1 MTDITKLVE
10 IGLQALKVKAPS
22 KEFSVETC
30 KKAFD
35 GEISNNFGCKNMAD
49 FMRIKPDVFEL
60 LQEMADEYLP
70 ARLNATLAQFA
81 EIKQVAQGQKVEFR
95 LRKGWQRGK
104 SFVTQVA
111 PSGQYETFRL
121 DVSQFTVPVKAYGAG
136 AVVEWE
142 RFLNGQESFVELMQ
156 IIAEGIEDRI
166 YEQIQGLLQAQRTSM
181 PISNYQTHNG
191 FDTTKMDTIL
201 AAVRAY
207 GRPEI
212 WCTQEF
218 AGTITNMANFV
229 PSTGTPNVPT
239 ADLDDIRNQGYV
251 GVYKGARVIV
261 MPQSF
266 KDETNTEK
274 IMDPQYA
281 YIIPAGEER
290 IVKIIMEGDTQIR
303 EYDKDTGGM
312 DWSTGIQMYKKV
324 GLAIVTNPN
333 YWGIYENT
341 DLA

>member
-49 FMRIKPDVFEL
+49 FMRIKPDIFEL

-70 ARLNATLAQFA
+70 TRLNATLAQFA

-121 DVSQFTVPVKAYGAG
+121 DISQFTVPVKAYGAG

-166 YEQIQGLLQAQRTSM
+166 YEQIQGLLQAQKTSM
-181 PISNYQTHNG
+181 PISNYQTDST
-191 FDTTKMDTIL
+191 FVPAKMDTIL

-207 GRPEI
+207 GTPEI

-218 AGTITNMANFV
+218 ASTITNQVGFQYAN
-229 PSTGTPNVPT
+229 PT
-239 ADLDDIRNQGYV
+239 IPAADLDDIRNQGYV
-251 GVYKGARVIV
+251 GMYHAARVIV

-274 IMDPQYA
+274 IMDPKFA

-303 EYDKDTGGM
+303 EYDKDSGGM

-324 GLAIVTNPN
+324 GLAVVTNPN

-341 DLA
+341 NLA

>member
-1 MTDITKLVE
+1 MTDINKLVE
-10 IGLQALKVKAPS
+10 IGLKALNVNPS
-22 KEFSVETC
+22 KEFSVQDC

-49 FMRIKPDVFEL
+49 FMRVKPDIFEL

-70 ARLNATLAQFA
+70 ARLNATLGQFA
-81 EIKQVAQGQKVEFR
+81 EIRQVGQGQKVEFK
-95 LRKGWQRGK
+95 LRKGYQRGK

-121 DVSQFTVPVKAYGAG
+121 DVAQFTVPVKAYGAG

-156 IIAEGIEDRI
+156 IIAEGMEDRI
-166 YEQIQGLLQAQRTSM
+166 YEQIQGLLQAQATSM
-181 PISNYQTHNG
+181 PTPNYQTDNK
-191 FDTTKMDTIL
+191 FDGTKMDTIL
-201 AAVRAY
+201 GAVRAY

-218 AGTITNMANFV
+218 AGTITNQVGFSAA
-229 PSTGTPNVPT
+229 TPNMPN

-251 GVYKGARVIV
+251 GMYHGVRVIV
-261 MPQSF
+261 LPQSF
-266 KDETNTEK
+266 TDETNSVK
-274 IMDPQYA
+274 IMNPQYA

-303 EYDKDTGGM
+303 EYDKDSGGM

-324 GLAIVTNPN
+324 GLAVVTNPN
-333 YWGIYENT
+333 YWGIYQNT
-341 DLA
+341 ALA

>member
-1 MTDITKLVE
+1 MTDINKLVE
-10 IGLQALKVKAPS
+10 IGLKALNVNPS
-22 KEFSVETC
+22 KEFSVQDC

-35 GEISNNFGCKNMAD
+35 GEITSNFGCKNMSD
-49 FMRIKPDVFEL
+49 WMRVKPDVFEL

-70 ARLNATLAQFA
+70 ARLNATLGQFA
-81 EIKQVAQGQKVEFR
+81 EIKQVGQGQKVEFK

-121 DVSQFTVPVKAYGAG
+121 DITQFTVPVKAYGAG

-142 RFLNGQESFVELMQ
+142 RFLNGDESFVELMQ
-156 IIAEGIEDRI
+156 IIAEGMEDRI
-166 YEQIQGLLQAQRTSM
+166 YEQIQGLLQNQANAMPVANKKVRTSFV
-181 PISNYQTHNG
+181 PT
-191 FDTTKMDTIL
+191 DMDAL
-201 AAVRAY
+201 LSVVRAY

-218 AGTITNMANFV
+218 AATITNQ
-229 PSTGTPNVPT
+229 TGFSPASTPNIPS

-251 GVYKGARVIV
+251 GMYHGVRVIV
-261 MPQSF
+261 LPQSYT
-266 KDETNTEK
+266 DETNENK
-274 IMDPQYA
+274 VINPQYA

-290 IVKIIMEGDTQIR
+290 IVRIVMEGDTQIR
-303 EYDKDTGGM
+303 EYDKDSGGM

-324 GLAIVTNPN
+324 GLAVVTNPN
-333 YWGIYENT
+333 YWGIYQNT
-341 DLA
+341 TLV

>member
-1 MTDITKLVE
+1 MTDINKLVE
-10 IGLQALKVKAPS
+10 IGLKALNVKAPS
-22 KEFSVETC
+22 KEFSVQDC
-30 KKAFD
+30 KVAFD
-35 GEISNNFGCKNMAD
+35 GEIASNFGCKNISD
-49 FMRIKPDVFEL
+49 WMRVKPDVFEL

-70 ARLNATLAQFA
+70 ARLNATLGQFA
-81 EIKQVAQGQKVEFR
+81 EIRSVGQGQKIEFKI
-95 LRKGWQRGK
+95 RKGWQRGK

-121 DVSQFTVPVKAYGAG
+121 DIAQFTVPVKAYGCG

-142 RFLNGQESFVELMQ
+142 RFLNGHESFVELMQ

-166 YEQIQGLLQAQRTSM
+166 YEQIQGLLQGQANAM
-181 PISNYQTHNG
+181 PSANVKSDNKFNATY
-191 FDTTKMDTIL
+191 MDELL
-201 AAVRAY
+201 AVVRAY

-218 AGTITNMANFV
+218 AATVTNQTGFSAAN
-229 PSTGTPNVPT
+229 PNTPA

-251 GVYKGARVIV
+251 GMYHGARVIV
-261 MPQSF
+261 LPQSF
-266 KDETNTEK
+266 KDETNAEK
-274 IMDPQYA
+274 VMNPQYS

-290 IVKIIMEGDTQIR
+290 IVKIVMEGDTQIR

-324 GLAIVTNPN
+324 GLAVVTNPN
-333 YWGIYENT
+333 YWGIYQNT
-341 DLA
+341 ALV

>member
-1 MTDITKLVE
+1 MTDINKLVE
-10 IGLQALKVKAPS
+10 IGLKALNVNPS
-22 KEFSVETC
+22 KEFSVQDC

-49 FMRIKPDVFEL
+49 FMRVKPDIFEL

-70 ARLNATLAQFA
+70 ARLNATLGQFA
-81 EIKQVAQGQKVEFR
+81 EIKQVGQGQKVEFK

-121 DVSQFTVPVKAYGAG
+121 DIAQFTVPVKAYGAG

-142 RFLNGQESFVELMQ
+142 RFLNGHESFVELMQ

-166 YEQIQGLLQAQRTSM
+166 YEQIQGLLQAQATSM
-181 PISNYQTHNG
+181 PIPNYQTDNK
-191 FDTTKMDTIL
+191 FDGTKMDTIL
-201 AAVRAY
+201 GAVRAY

-218 AGTITNMANFV
+218 ASTITNMAGF
-229 PSTGTPNVPT
+229 TPAVGNPNIPA
-239 ADLDDIRNQGYV
+239 ADLEDIRNQGYV
-251 GVYKGARVIV
+251 GMYHGVRVIV
-261 MPQSF
+261 LPQSF
-266 KDETNTEK
+266 TDETNSVK
-274 IMDPQYA
+274 IMNPQYA

-303 EYDKDTGGM
+303 EYDKDSGGM

-324 GLAIVTNPN
+324 GLAVVTNPN
-333 YWGIYENT
+333 YWGIYQNT
-341 DLA
+341 ALA

>member
-1 MTDITKLVE
+1 MTDINKLVE
-10 IGLQALKVKAPS
+10 IGLKALNVNPS
-22 KEFSVETC
+22 KEFSVQDC

-49 FMRIKPDVFEL
+49 FMRVKPDIFEL

-70 ARLNATLAQFA
+70 ARLNATLGQFA
-81 EIKQVAQGQKVEFR
+81 EIRQVGQGQKVEFK
-95 LRKGWQRGK
+95 LRKGYQRGK

-121 DVSQFTVPVKAYGAG
+121 DIAQFTVPVKAYGAG

-156 IIAEGIEDRI
+156 IIAEGMEDRI
-166 YEQIQGLLQAQRTSM
+166 YEQIQGLLQAQATSM
-181 PISNYQTHNG
+181 PTPNYQTDNK
-191 FDTTKMDTIL
+191 FDGAKMDTIL
-201 AAVRAY
+201 GAVRAY

-218 AGTITNMANFV
+218 AGTITNQVGFSAA
-229 PSTGTPNVPT
+229 TPNMPN

-251 GVYKGARVIV
+251 GMYHGVRVIV
-261 MPQSF
+261 LPQSF
-266 KDETNTEK
+266 TDETNSVK
-274 IMDPQYA
+274 IMNPQYA

-303 EYDKDTGGM
+303 EYDKDSGGM

-324 GLAIVTNPN
+324 GLAVVTNPN
-333 YWGIYENT
+333 YWGIYQNT
-341 DLA
+341 NLA

>member
-1 MTDITKLVE
+1 MDINTLVK
-10 IGLQALKVKAPS
+10 IGLSALNVIPS
-22 KEFSVETC
+22 KDYSSADA
-30 KKAFD
+30 KRAFD
-35 GEISNNFGCKNMAD
+35 GEVANNFGCKNMAD
-49 FMRIKPDVFEL
+49 FMRIKPDIFEL

-81 EIKQVAQGQKVEFR
+81 EIRQVAQGSKVEFKI
-95 LRKGWQRGK
+95 RKGWQRGK

-166 YEQIQGLLQAQRTSM
+166 YEQIQGLLQGQANAM
-181 PISNYQTHNG
+181 PTANVESDNK
-191 FDTTKMDTIL
+191 FVAAKMDNLL
-201 AAVRAY
+201 AVVRAY

-218 AGTITNMANFV
+218 AATITNQVGFQAV
-229 PSTGTPNVPT
+229 TPNIPA

-251 GVYKGARVIV
+251 GMYHGARVIV
-261 MPQSF
+261 LPQSF
-266 KDETNTEK
+266 KDETNAEK
-274 IMDPQYA
+274 IMNPQYA
-281 YIIPAGEER
+281 YVIPAGEER

-303 EYDKDTGGM
+303 EYDKDSGGM

-324 GLAIVTNPN
+324 GLAVVTNPN
-333 YWGIYENT
+333 YWAIYQNT
-341 DLA
+341 ALV

>member
-49 FMRIKPDVFEL
+49 FMRFKPDIFEL

-70 ARLNATLAQFA
+70 ARLNATLGQFA
-81 EIKQVAQGQKVEFR
+81 EIRQVPQGNKVEFK

-121 DVSQFTVPVKAYGAG
+121 DISQFTIPVKAYGAG

-166 YEQIQGLLQAQRTSM
+166 YEQIQGILQGAADAMPSANVKVHTAFDPTRMDALLAV
-181 PISNYQTHNG
+181 
-191 FDTTKMDTIL
+191 
-201 AAVRAY
+201 VRAY

-212 WCTQEF
+212 WCSQEF
-218 AGTITNMANFV
+218 AATITNQVGFSAA
-229 PSTGTPNVPT
+229 TPNMPA

-251 GVYKGARVIV
+251 GMYHGARVIV
-261 MPQSF
+261 LPQSF
-266 KDETNTEK
+266 TDETNATK
-274 IMDPQYA
+274 VINPQYA
-281 YIIPAGEER
+281 YVIPAGEER
-290 IVKIIMEGDTQIR
+290 IVKVVMEGDTQIR
-303 EYDKDTGGM
+303 EYDKDSGGM

-333 YWGIYENT
+333 YWGIYQNT
-341 DLA
+341 NLA

>member
-1 MTDITKLVE
+1 MTDINKLVE
-10 IGLQALKVKAPS
+10 IGLKALNVNPS
-22 KEFSVETC
+22 KEFSVQDC

-49 FMRIKPDVFEL
+49 FMRVKPDIFEL

-70 ARLNATLAQFA
+70 ARLNATLGQFA
-81 EIKQVAQGQKVEFR
+81 EIKQVGQGQKVEFK

-121 DVSQFTVPVKAYGAG
+121 DIAQFTVPVKAYGAG

-156 IIAEGIEDRI
+156 IIAEGMEDRI
-166 YEQIQGLLQAQRTSM
+166 YEQIQGLLQAQASSM
-181 PISNYQTHNG
+181 PTPNYQTDNK
-191 FDTTKMDTIL
+191 FDGTKMDTIL
-201 AAVRAY
+201 GAVRAY

-218 AGTITNMANFV
+218 AGTITNQVGFSAA
-229 PSTGTPNVPT
+229 TPNMPG

-251 GVYKGARVIV
+251 GMYHGVRVIV
-261 MPQSF
+261 LPQSF
-266 KDETNTEK
+266 TDETNSVK
-274 IMDPQYA
+274 VMNPQYA
-281 YIIPAGEER
+281 YVIPAGEER

-303 EYDKDTGGM
+303 EYDKDSGGM

-324 GLAIVTNPN
+324 GLAVVTNPN
-333 YWGIYENT
+333 YWGIYQNT
-341 DLA
+341 ALA

>member
-30 KKAFD
+30 RKAFD
-35 GEISNNFGCKNMAD
+35 GEIANNFGCKNMAD
-49 FMRIKPDVFEL
+49 FMRVKPDIFEL

-81 EIKQVAQGQKVEFR
+81 EIKQVAQGNKVEFK

-121 DVSQFTVPVKAYGAG
+121 DISQFTVPVKAYGAG

-166 YEQIQGLLQAQRTSM
+166 YEQIQGLLQGQANIM
-181 PISNYQTHNG
+181 PTANVATDNK
-191 FDTTKMDTIL
+191 FVPAKMDSLL
-201 AAVRAY
+201 AVVRAY

-218 AGTITNMANFV
+218 AATITNQVGFQAA
-229 PSTGTPNVPT
+229 SPNIPA

-251 GVYKGARVIV
+251 GMYHGARVIV
-261 MPQSF
+261 LPQSF
-266 KDETNTEK
+266 VDETNSEK
-274 IMDPQYA
+274 IMNPQFA
-281 YIIPAGEER
+281 YVIPAGEER

-333 YWGIYENT
+333 YWAIYQNT
-341 DLA
+341 ALV